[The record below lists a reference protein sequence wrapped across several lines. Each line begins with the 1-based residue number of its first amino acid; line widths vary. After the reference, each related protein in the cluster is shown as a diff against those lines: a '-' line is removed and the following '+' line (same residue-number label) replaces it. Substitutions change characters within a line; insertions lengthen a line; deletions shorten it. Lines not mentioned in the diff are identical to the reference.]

1 MILLIDNYDS
11 FTFNLYQYF
20 SELNMEVRV
29 VRNDKISLAEM
40 ENLKPEAIVISPGP
54 GVPESAGICIAVVQR
69 FYQTVPILGICLG
82 HQVIGEALG
91 GKVRPAKQIKHG
103 KTSLVSHN
111 GTGAFNDLPNPVEV
125 MRYHSYVVNQDILP
139 DGLEVI
145 AQALDDHEIMAV
157 KHKSYPLYG
166 LQFHP
171 ESIGTLDGKQ
181 MIQNFLE
188 DVKQIRRERSTN
200 ETVS

>member
-11 FTFNLYQYF
+11 FTYNLFQYF
-20 SELNMEVRV
+20 SEQNVDVEVVV
-29 VRNDKISLAEM
+29 VRNDKISINEIKKM
-40 ENLKPEAIVISPGP
+40 NPEAIIISPGP
-54 GVPESAGICIAVVQR
+54 GLPNKAGICLDTVKE
-69 FYQTVPILGICLG
+69 FYTSIPIFGICLG

-111 GTGAFNDLPNPVEV
+111 ECGAFKYLQSPAEV
-125 MRYHSYVVNQDILP
+125 MRYHSYVIDQEDFP
-139 DGLEVI
+139 DELEIVARSI
-145 AQALDDHEIMAV
+145 DDNEIMAV
-157 KHKSYPLYG
+157 KHYKYPLYG

-171 ESIGTLDGKQ
+171 ESIGTISGKQ
-181 MIQNFLE
+181 IIKNFLIE
-188 DVKQIRRERSTN
+188 IRKEITTN